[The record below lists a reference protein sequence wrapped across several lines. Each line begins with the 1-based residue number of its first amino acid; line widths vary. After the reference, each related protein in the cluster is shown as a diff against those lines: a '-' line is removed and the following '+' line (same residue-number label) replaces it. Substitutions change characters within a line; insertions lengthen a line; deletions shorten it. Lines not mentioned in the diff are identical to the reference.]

1 MCNVQFSKLA
11 KLFEALTGLRCFT
24 QCPQH
29 IYIEMLLKRHFAL
42 ITDKRQLVNTCFQF
56 KTLSLKSIVGIL
68 HVPSLSKYDRLSELV
83 IFIPK
88 L

>member
-11 KLFEALTGLRCFT
+11 SLFEALTSLQCFT

-29 IYIEMLLKRHFAL
+29 IYIEMLLRRHFAL
-42 ITDKRQLVNTCFQF
+42 ITDKRQLVNTCSQF
-56 KTLSLKSIVGIL
+56 KMLSLKSIVGIL
-68 HVPSLSKYDRLSELV
+68 HVPSLSKYERLSELV
-83 IFIPK
+83 ILLPK